1 MPSGESPTGLGNQ
14 AHLQVCCK
22 GISPHW
28 ALADVSVRFPLGG
41 RPGRCGFPPQSL
53 PTFLFAVSR
62 NGINRHSCRSDAAM
76 HANPRS
82 VFVYWAMRDDG
93 TSVPLHRRH
102 WQATLG
108 SVHHPCLGQEGEGF
122 KLKVVKRHVVIV
134 EEPLVIRNAL
144 HVLLADI
151 ESEGNIPPGTRE
163 SMEVF
168 LKEGCNRLIL
178 DLRTA
183 EEPPSEMQTRI
194 RSLRARRLGCVL
206 VVTCD
211 VTALRMLHQAEEPC
225 RPHFFP
231 KKFVSTLSAF
241 VHALF

>member
-1 MPSGESPTGLGNQ
+1 M
-14 AHLQVCCK
+14 
-22 GISPHW
+22 
-28 ALADVSVRFPLGG
+28 
-41 RPGRCGFPPQSL
+41 
-53 PTFLFAVSR
+53 
-62 NGINRHSCRSDAAM
+62 
-76 HANPRS
+76 
-82 VFVYWAMRDDG
+82 
-93 TSVPLHRRH
+93 
-102 WQATLG
+102 
-108 SVHHPCLGQEGEGF
+108 
-122 KLKVVKRHVVIV
+122 KVVKRHVVIV